1 MQWEYKSI
9 RSKQVFVVKQISY
22 EKKKKNFFYWMDDI
36 NKIHKVSYI

>member
-9 RSKQVFVVKQISY
+9 RSKQVFVFKQISY
-22 EKKKKNFFYWMDDI
+22 EKKKKFFYWMDDI